1 MDIIIRNY
9 QDSDYQF
16 IYDVKKEV
24 YQKYVESNWGEWNEE
39 KQQNFFVEFMR
50 LYQQDIKIIVCDG
63 VDIGFYHCKDIDK
76 DTFEIV
82 NICIKNEF
90 QGKGIGTKILKDM
103 LNKNIK
109 RNVVLQC
116 FKQNPVV
123 KLYSRLGFEEIERK
137 DFHIVMLKKKENL
150 IFENEEIY
158 IRVPNESDEKSVM
171 ELRQELIDF
180 NSEFAGSSK
189 LEDYT
194 DYFKWLEK
202 LRIYEQKETCPEG
215 KVPAT
220 LFLTFRKSDNK
231 LLGMVQVRRELNK
244 YLAEFGGHIGDVIRP
259 TERNKGYATM
269 QIALA
274 LEFCKSIGINE
285 VFISAKLT
293 NIASQKTIMKNGGI
307 LQNVVDCE
315 DYKLNRYYI
324 YL

>member
-1 MDIIIRNY
+1 MKIRFRMYNEK
-9 QDSDYQF
+9 DYQF

-24 YQKYVESNWGEWNEE
+24 YKKYVELNWGEWNES
-39 KQQNFFVEFMR
+39 KQQDFFVEFINT
-50 LYQQDIKIIVCDG
+50 YKDDIKIIVKDG
-63 VDIGFYHCKDIDK
+63 IDIGFFHCKEIDSENY
-76 DTFEIV
+76 EIV
-82 NICIKNEF
+82 NICIKSDF
-90 QGKGIGTKILKDM
+90 QGRGIGTKILKDVIIENR
-103 LNKNIK
+103 NKNI
-109 RNVVLQC
+109 VLQC

-123 KLYSRLGFEEIERK
+123 TLYSRLGFEKIEEK
-137 DFHIVMLKKKENL
+137 SFHIVMLKKKENL

-285 VFISAKLT
+285 VFISAKST